1 MDTPNSQQDHEA
13 GAQST
18 PVTQNP
24 SLQITETEK
33 TIAAIGYISFLCL
46 LPLILKRDS
55 NFAQFH
61 GKQALLLAIF
71 WFIVRF
77 LTAFVPILN
86 FVEIGV
92 ILWCAYTA
100 YQGKYF
106 KLPILGDEAE
116 KLHF

>member
-1 MDTPNSQQDHEA
+1 MDNQQPEPLAQNSQSTSA
-13 GAQST
+13 AQV
-18 PVTQNP
+18 PEV
-24 SLQITETEK
+24 TETEK

-46 LPLILKRDS
+46 LPLLLKRDS

-71 WFIVRF
+71 WFVVHFISAFIPALNLIEILVIVY
-77 LTAFVPILN
+77 
-86 FVEIGV
+86 
-92 ILWCAYTA
+92 CAYTA